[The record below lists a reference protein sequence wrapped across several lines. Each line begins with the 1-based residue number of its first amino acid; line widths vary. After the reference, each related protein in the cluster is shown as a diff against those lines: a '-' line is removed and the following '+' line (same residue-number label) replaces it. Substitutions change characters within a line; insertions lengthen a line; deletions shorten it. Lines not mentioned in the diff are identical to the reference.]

1 VSTKASTHAGR
12 RRAAAR
18 TARGAPSS
26 PAAKPQAPPRAKAAA
41 PPRPKAPPKRAR
53 PKRSAAKAPKR
64 SVRPKAPK
72 RPVPK
77 LRRVAPKAAKPTRG
91 RLGSLRRRATVALV
105 IAAALAVA
113 YFAWFRDS
121 SLVAVDDV
129 TVDGLAGGSS
139 NPAAAALVTAAKD
152 MTTLH
157 IDQSRLDEAA
167 SRFPEIAAVS
177 ADASFP
183 HGLTLH
189 ITQRPPAM
197 IAHDGGRTVPVA
209 ADGTV
214 LTGGDVPKSAKLP
227 SLPVDHIPAIG
238 RLSGTS
244 LDEALVLGAAPAP
257 LRREIIGISSSQSH
271 GIAVK
276 LHGGI
281 ELRFGTSG
289 AAADKWA
296 AAAAVLAD
304 KRLTTLTYIDV
315 QVPKRPAVG

>member
-1 VSTKASTHAGR
+1 MSSKASTHAGR

-18 TARGAPSS
+18 AARGAPSS
-26 PAAKPQAPPRAKAAA
+26 PAAKPQAPKPRANAAV

-53 PKRSAAKAPKR
+53 PKRSAAK
-64 SVRPKAPK
+64 PKAPK
-72 RPVPK
+72 RSAPK
-77 LRRVAPKAAKPTRG
+77 LRRAAPKAAKPKRG
-91 RLGSLRRRATVALV
+91 RLGSLRRRAIVALV
-105 IAAALAVA
+105 IVAAFAIA

-129 TVDGLAGGSS
+129 TVDGLGGGSS
-139 NPAAAALVTAAKD
+139 NPATAALVAAGKD
-152 MTTLH
+152 MTTLD
-157 IDQSRLDEAA
+157 IDQSRLDQVA

-189 ITQRPPAM
+189 ITQRPPRM
-197 IAHDGGRTVPVA
+197 IADDGDRTLPVA

-214 LTGGDVPKSAKLP
+214 LTGDDVPQSGKLP
-227 SLPVDHIPAIG
+227 SLPVDHLPATG

-244 LDEALVLGAAPAP
+244 LDDALVLGAAPAP
-257 LRREIIGISSSQSH
+257 LRREIIGVSSSESH
-271 GIAVK
+271 GIEVK

-304 KRLTTLTYIDV
+304 KRLTTLTYVDV
-315 QVPKRPAVG
+315 EVPKRPAVG

>member
-1 VSTKASTHAGR
+1 VKA
-12 RRAAAR
+12 
-18 TARGAPSS
+18 
-26 PAAKPQAPPRAKAAA
+26 
-41 PPRPKAPPKRAR
+41 
-53 PKRSAAKAPKR
+53 PKRSAAKPK
-64 SVRPKAPK
+64 
-72 RPVPK
+72 
-77 LRRVAPKAAKPTRG
+77 RG
-91 RLGSLRRRATVALV
+91 RLGSAAKPKRGRLGSFRRRAIVALV
-105 IAAALAVA
+105 IVAALAIA

-129 TVDGLAGGSS
+129 TVEGLGGGSS
-139 NPAAAALVTAAKD
+139 NPATAALVAAAKD
-152 MTTLH
+152 MTTLD
-157 IDQSRLDEAA
+157 IDQSRLDQEA

-189 ITQRPPAM
+189 ITQRPPRM
-197 IAHDGGRTVPVA
+197 IAHDGDRTAPVA

-214 LTGGDVPKSAKLP
+214 LTGDDVPRSGKLP
-227 SLPVDHIPAIG
+227 SLPVDHLPTTG

-244 LDEALVLGAAPAP
+244 LDEALLLGAAPAP
-257 LRREIIGISSSQSH
+257 LRREIIGVSSSQSH
-271 GIAVK
+271 GIEVK

-304 KRLTTLTYIDV
+304 KRLTTLSYVDV
-315 QVPKRPAVG
+315 EVPKRPAVG